1 MAKREEKQQTA
12 EPPVPQRTA
21 EGFVFTAGAQEKYAG
36 ILLVVFGLG
45 WTMLAASPLFDLHL
59 LRSITLF
66 NILLIAFISL
76 FVVVGLFLLGLGL
89 LQIWTDLKLHPAELI
104 LPKYPLRLGE
114 TCPSYYRRRLRSG
127 TLNESARIEAQLTC
141 DEWVQYSQ
149 GTDTVTKTHE
159 VWKQSLPESS
169 IVSGETQTD
178 YSEKIKILPQY
189 PPSFYAKY
197 SQIRWLLTIKL
208 RVPGI
213 PQVCE
218 STFHLQVLPEVLAR

>member
-1 MAKREEKQQTA
+1 ML
-12 EPPVPQRTA
+12 
-21 EGFVFTAGAQEKYAG
+21 TAGAQEKYVG
-36 ILLVVFGLG
+36 ISLVAVGLF
-45 WTMLAASPLFDLHL
+45 WTILTAIALFDFLQ
-59 LRSITLF
+59 SISLF
-66 NILLIAFISL
+66 SIFFIAFIGL
-76 FVVVGLFLLGLGL
+76 FVVAGLFLLGFGL
-89 LQIWTDLKLHPAELI
+89 LLTWTDLKLHPAELI

-114 TCPSYYRRRLRSG
+114 TCPIYYRRRLRNG
-127 TLNESARIEAQLTC
+127 TLNRSARIEAQLTC

-159 VWKQSLPESS
+159 LWKQPLPESS
-169 IVSGETQTD
+169 IVSGETQAD
-178 YSEKIKILPQY
+178 YSEEIKILPQY

-218 STFHLQVLPEVLAR
+218 STFHLQVLPEVLAQ

>member
-1 MAKREEKQQTA
+1 MAKRQAQKQAA
-12 EPPVPQRTA
+12 EPHIPQRTV

-36 ILLVVFGLG
+36 ILLAVFGLG
-45 WTMLAASPLFDLHL
+45 WTMLAAIPLWDL
-59 LRSITLF
+59 LRSINVF
-66 NILLIAFISL
+66 SIFLIAFISL
-76 FVVVGLFLLGLGL
+76 FVAAGLFLLGLGL

-104 LPKYPLRLGE
+104 LPKYPLCLGE
-114 TCPSYYRRRLRSG
+114 TCPIYYRRRLRNG
-127 TLNESARIEAQLTC
+127 TLNKSARIEAQLTC

-159 VWKQSLPESS
+159 LWKQPLPESS
-169 IVSGETQTD
+169 IVSGERQAD
-178 YSEKIKILPQY
+178 YSEKIEIRSQC

-218 STFHLQVLPEVLAR
+218 STFHLQVLPEVLAQ